1 MKFGVREICNVVFR
15 AASAQTIG
23 NKRFEKGQPVFY
35 LDSAKTSSM
44 EGSATTVYAQGGR
57 GNARLIAWEGERTLT
72 FTVEDALLSPVSF
85 AMLSG
90 AGVVKGQGEEAV
102 HFHQTTM
109 AVADADGII
118 DLSNALETTD
128 FIDTTAPLFVM
139 TMDEGGDIKDT
150 LIGKYNVVEADDDTI
165 DRKRLQYGDK
175 ADLTIFNSASSTGSG
190 ANINYSAGIGSV
202 AYNSTTYE
210 PDVTGYNGKHSAYAF
225 PYTINSNHAASREA
239 VQGWNNAIAEENYLL
254 NGYPVFAEPVPTSLL
269 VNTSTTTTYLP
280 EEIWTVVDFHNK
292 PSFINLPPQLASP
305 TFTIPSGETVDPT
318 VYFVPDTPGAVTAG
332 STYKILTKDD
342 TTNWPT
348 GSGNNPVSGNVLR
361 KVSYDKLNIN
371 KPLSSVY
378 IKEVN
383 TSTGEMTGSAIK
395 GKLQGYTKAKIL
407 ADYFGVPVKF
417 QGNKISPATED
428 AETDVTVGNT
438 TFKVTS
444 TYSNKTKADLRYQ
457 RAKRATDAYNAYMTT
472 ANKPVMVDYYV
483 IKKSATVT
491 ELQIDASNF
500 GGYYYVEADTLF
512 RRQIDG
518 KDMPANLT
526 FPNVKIQSN
535 FTFSMAATGDP
546 STFTFTMDAFPGYTY
561 FDKTRKVL
569 CAIQIVDD
577 VGEKLSA
584 QNTVFP
590 HVTESDL
597 STEISR
603 HDSSPDVYDEILHS
617 KLGTVE
623 YEG

>member
-15 AASAQTIG
+15 AASAITIG

-72 FTVEDALLSPVSF
+72 FTVEDALLSPISF

-139 TMDEGGDIKDT
+139 TMDDGGDIKDT
-150 LIGKYNVVEADDDTI
+150 LIGKYNIVQADDDTI
-165 DRKRLQYGDK
+165 DRKSLQYGDK
-175 ADLTIFNSASSTGSG
+175 ADLDIFNSTFSQGNVT
-190 ANINYSAGIGSV
+190 
-202 AYNSTTYE
+202 YNSTTYE
-210 PDVTGYNGKHSAYAF
+210 PNVTGNNGKFSAYAF

-239 VQGWNNAIAEENYLL
+239 VQGWNSAIEDTETTHFL
-254 NGYPVFAEPVPTSLL
+254 NGYPIFAEPIPTSLL
-269 VNTSTTTTYLP
+269 NTSTTTTYLP

-292 PSFINLPPQLASP
+292 PSVIKLPPQLASP
-305 TFTIPSGETVDPT
+305 VFKIPDAQGTDTSIYFEPSDGTVET
-318 VYFVPDTPGAVTAG
+318 GK
-332 STYKILTKDD
+332 TYKVLAKSD
-342 TTNWPT
+342 TTNWPKE
-348 GSGNNPVSGNVLR
+348 NNSTTPLPGYSLR
-361 KVSYDKLNIN
+361 GASYDKLNI
-371 KPLSSVY
+371 KTPLTNVY
-378 IKEVN
+378 IKEVD
-383 TSTGEMTGSAIK
+383 TGTGQMTGNAIK
-395 GKLQGYTKAKIL
+395 GTLKGYTKAKIL
-407 ADYFGVPVKF
+407 ADYFGVTVKF
-417 QGNKISPATED
+417 KGTEIAPD
-428 AETDVTVGNT
+428 STDTINTVTVGASTFSVT
-438 TFKVTS
+438 TS
-444 TYSNKTKADLRYQ
+444 YSNKTKADLRYQ
-457 RAKRATDAYNAYMTT
+457 RAKKATDAYNAYMTT

-561 FDKTRKVL
+561 FDKTKKVL

-577 VGEKLSA
+577 VGEKLNA

-603 HDSSPDVYDEILHS
+603 HDSSPDVYDETLHS
-617 KLGTVE
+617 NLGLVE
-623 YEG
+623 LDG